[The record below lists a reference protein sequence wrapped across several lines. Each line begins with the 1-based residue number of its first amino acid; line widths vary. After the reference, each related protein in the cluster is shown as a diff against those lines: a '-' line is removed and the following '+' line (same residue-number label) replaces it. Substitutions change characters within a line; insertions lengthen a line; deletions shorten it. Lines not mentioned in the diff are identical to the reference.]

1 MFFPKLSTFFA
12 FTCVLFLISLPVFA
26 AGLVPCNGLDC
37 TPCYIFAGFSNII
50 NFIVFTLTPPAAGV
64 MIVVSGIILI
74 FGGSESAKTMGKKM
88 FTSVIIGLII
98 VYSSWLVVNTIIQAL
113 GRQTEGWVPA
123 GWNQAQC
130 TK

>member
-1 MFFPKLSTFFA
+1 MPYHKIFPFFFLSGIA
-12 FTCVLFLISLPVFA
+12 FLLSLPVFA

-37 TPCYIFAGFSNII
+37 TPCHIFAGFSNII
-50 NFIVFTLTPPAAGV
+50 NFIVFTITPPAAGI

-98 VYSSWLVVNTIIQAL
+98 VYSSWLVINTIIRAL
-113 GRQTEGWVPA
+113 GKQTDGWVPA
-123 GWNQAQC
+123 GWNQVQC
-130 TK
+130 IK